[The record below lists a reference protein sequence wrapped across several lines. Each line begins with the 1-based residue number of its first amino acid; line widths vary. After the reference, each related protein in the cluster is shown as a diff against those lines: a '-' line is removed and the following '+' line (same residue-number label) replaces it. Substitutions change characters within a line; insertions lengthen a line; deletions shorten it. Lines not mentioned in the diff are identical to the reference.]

1 MRFVVYGAGA
11 VGGVI
16 AARLALGGEDVQVV
30 ARGEHLAAI
39 RSRGLTL
46 VTPHEETLVQLRAAD
61 ALAGLD
67 VGSDTAVLVTVK
79 SHQTAGVMH
88 DIVRATPPD
97 VTLVSA
103 QNGVANEATLLR
115 GRRHVLGIVVML
127 PSSHLEPGVVIQG
140 SSNKPGLLDVGCF
153 PSGVDERAEA
163 VALGLRA
170 GGFESVVRPDIMAW
184 KYRKLMM
191 NLGNAAQA
199 ACAPGPEKDRLDE
212 LVSAEGEAVLAAAG
226 VVMVSDA
233 EDHDRRADLL
243 DTRQMRGRG
252 GGSTWQSLRRGT
264 GDVEVDY
271 LNGEI
276 SLLGR
281 LHGVPTPANDLLRD
295 TVWWLAAERAEPGS
309 VAAADLLEE
318 LGHDRHHPRGS
329 G

>member
-30 ARGEHLAAI
+30 ARGPHLEAI
-39 RSRGLTL
+39 RRQGLRL
-46 VTPHEETLVQLRAAD
+46 VTPHEETVVELRASDTLAD
-61 ALAGLD
+61 LD
-67 VGSDTAVLVTVK
+67 VGSDTAVLVSVK
-79 SHQTAGVMH
+79 SHQTAAVMH
-88 DIVRATPPD
+88 DVLRSTPAD

-103 QNGVANEATLLR
+103 QNGVANEATLQR
-115 GRRHVLGIVVML
+115 GRRHVLGVVVML

-140 SSNKPGLLDVGCF
+140 SSNKPGLLDVGTF

-184 KYRKLMM
+184 KHRKLMM

-199 ACAPGPEKDRLDE
+199 ACAPGPGRDRLDE
-212 LVSAEGEAVLAAAG
+212 LVRVEGERVLVAAG
-226 VVMVSDA
+226 IPVVSEAADR
-233 EDHDRRADLL
+233 ERRADHL
-243 DTRQMRGRG
+243 DTSPSRGRG

-281 LHGVPTPANDLLRD
+281 LHGVPTPANGLVRD
-295 TVWWLAAERAEPGS
+295 TVWRLAAERAEPGS

-318 LGHDRHHPRGS
+318 LEHG
-329 G
+329 